1 MDSRNIQQMYI
12 PATDRY
18 IRYILSATEPQWDIA
33 SLFSAFWFKDRNVVM
48 DPPTPTW
55 INDQI
60 LSHEVCY
67 VPLSPYDTRNI
78 SCYGLTTTRGAL
90 RLLTYFKDSEFEGMN
105 IESMQEAFRTNFEL
119 EFGEILTPAGDYAMF
134 LTKKRSKENMIKYIH
149 HPQCKFKYNLNDII
163 VALSTTDQSDMLQQR
178 LAIIKTIANMQIILD
193 KMQIEPD
200 NLIGEYYVSE
210 DVFINFLVDHLA
222 QDKMPTRDMIETFSD
237 ATMNL
242 MINIEKRVTA
252 RKKTERKNK
261 DYNDYIQELHIINNR
276 LLAMG
281 VTQDQ
286 IHTGRMLLD
295 FPVPSQ
301 DSEGK
306 GAVTYMTQ
314 EEYDKHID
322 EIHTKLESIKKN
334 KEEPR
339 TRYDLIRLTE
349 DIQDLDNYQIT
360 DSIQGLQKKVLELA
374 IKRADILLQCHL
386 SK

>member
-1 MDSRNIQQMYI
+1 MDNRDIQQMYI

-55 INDQI
+55 INDK
-60 LSHEVCY
+60 LLADEVCY

-134 LTKKRSKENMIKYIH
+134 LTLKRSKENMIKYIH
-149 HPQCKFKYNLNDII
+149 NTQCKFKYNLNDII
-163 VALSTTDQSDMLQQR
+163 IALSTHDHSDLLLQR
-178 LAIIKTIANMQIILD
+178 LAIIKTIANMQIVLD
-193 KMQIEPD
+193 KMEIEPVS
-200 NLIGEYYVSE
+200 LTGEYYVSE

-222 QDKMPTRDMIETFSD
+222 QDKMSTRDMIETFSD

-242 MINIEKRVTA
+242 MINIEKRVSA
-252 RKKTERKNK
+252 RKKTESKNK

-276 LLAMG
+276 LQAMG

-286 IHTGRMLLD
+286 IYTGRMLLD
-295 FPVPSQ
+295 FPVPSE
-301 DSEGK
+301 DSEKRG
-306 GAVTYMTQ
+306 GITYITQ
-314 EEYDKHID
+314 EQYDKHID
-322 EIHTKLESIKKN
+322 NIQTKLDTIKKN
-334 KEEPR
+334 KEQPR

-360 DSIQGLQKKVLELA
+360 ESIQDLQKKVLELA
-374 IKRADILLQCHL
+374 IKRTEILLQCHL